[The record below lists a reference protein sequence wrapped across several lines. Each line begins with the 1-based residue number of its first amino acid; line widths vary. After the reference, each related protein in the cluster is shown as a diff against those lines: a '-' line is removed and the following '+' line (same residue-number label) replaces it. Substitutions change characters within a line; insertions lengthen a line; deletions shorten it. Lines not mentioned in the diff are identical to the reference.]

1 MNKIQVRGS
10 MPADA
15 AALRDLLAGLSAT
28 TAFLRFFAG
37 VGTPSTRF
45 VGALLRRDETHGA
58 WVGTAGTALV
68 GHASWAGDGAAAEV
82 GVVVADPWQGQGLG
96 RSLLAAALAEAG
108 RSGLTDV
115 RLHVHAENRGLARRL
130 SIGASS
136 AVLADGVVTIIRPL
150 SGFLRAQA
158 PAALVA

>member
-1 MNKIQVRGS
+1 MNKIQVRRCT
-10 MPADA
+10 PDDA
-15 AALRDLLAGLSAT
+15 AALRDLVAGLSAT

-45 VGALLRRDETHGA
+45 VAALLRRDENHGA

-68 GHASWAGDGAAAEV
+68 GHVSWAADGGAAEV
-82 GVVVADPWQGQGLG
+82 GVVVAEPWQGQGLG

-115 RLHVHAENRGLARRL
+115 QLHVHAENRRLARRL
-130 SIGASS
+130 SAGASS
-136 AVLADGVVTIIRPL
+136 AVLADGVVTITRPL
-150 SGFLRAQA
+150 ADLLRA
-158 PAALVA
+158 PARTALVA